1 MKRLLI
7 AAIALT
13 ALGGCATYDYAGG
26 SGPGGYYRGS
36 PTYRYTY
43 PDGYWGGYYGGAPG
57 YGYYGY
63 GGGYGGYGY
72 GYAPYYYNR
81 PYYVIRPAPRPPH
94 DGRPS
99 DGDHRPPPG
108 G

>member
-26 SGPGGYYRGS
+26 SGPGGDHRGS

-43 PDGYWGGYYGGAPG
+43 PDGYWGGYYGGARAMAITAMAAMG
-57 YGYYGY
+57 MATRLTTTT
-63 GGGYGGYGY
+63 
-72 GYAPYYYNR
+72 APTT
-81 PYYVIRPAPRPPH
+81 
-94 DGRPS
+94 
-99 DGDHRPPPG
+99 
-108 G
+108 